1 MRKRVRIFYYLC
13 TMEKYIKFI
22 DATTDFIIVSSK
34 NFIGAEYLTTTT
46 IALYFGQAPLSREIV
61 LNHGMHQGPQV
72 LQNIAELFLNSPKKI
87 LQFDDINNIFDCKL
101 VTGISI
107 NKIVAQ

>member
-1 MRKRVRIFYYLC
+1 
-13 TMEKYIKFI
+13 
-22 DATTDFIIVSSK
+22 
-34 NFIGAEYLTTTT
+34 
-46 IALYFGQAPLSREIV
+46 
-61 LNHGMHQGPQV
+61 MHQGPQV